1 MGWQRRLLGAVLG
14 VAVVLT
20 MTTSSAPGQSPRA
33 ELLKRSSIVFVGTVE
48 RVGAASFSGVPVS
61 PRTVVVRVDAVLEK
75 PASVSLVQG
84 DKATVEVQD
93 SALFRGG
100 MQATFYADGWIFGEG
115 VAVREVGHEPSP
127 VAMRTE
133 APGQNASEVSQTRKQ
148 LSDDELR
155 ARIQAADMVMVG
167 RVLSV
172 RQATLAVAG
181 DRPPRITEHDP
192 AWQEAVIRVVSGLKG
207 VQADQEVVV
216 RFPGSLDVAWHGA
229 PRFKVGQEGT
239 FLLQKDRVTGTP
251 KTILAGAPVDAYTA
265 LDAKDALPA
274 DQADRVRRLT
284 RPY

>member
-1 MGWQRRLLGAVLG
+1 MGWQRRLLGSVSG
-14 VAVVLT
+14 VAVLLAVAT
-20 MTTSSAPGQSPRA
+20 ACAQGQSPRA
-33 ELLKRSSIVFVGTVE
+33 ELLKKSSIVFVGTVE

-167 RVLSV
+167 SSMALSLKKKSPVLGWNAIPNELRIPVATARQGERPAVAPLPRAPDNGAAPVPSRSPKGAQPDHGQPTRATA
-172 RQATLAVAG
+172 RQA
-181 DRPPRITEHDP
+181 
-192 AWQEAVIRVVSGLKG
+192 
-207 VQADQEVVV
+207 
-216 RFPGSLDVAWHGA
+216 
-229 PRFKVGQEGT
+229 
-239 FLLQKDRVTGTP
+239 
-251 KTILAGAPVDAYTA
+251 
-265 LDAKDALPA
+265 
-274 DQADRVRRLT
+274 
-284 RPY
+284 

>member
-1 MGWQRRLLGAVLG
+1 VGCLTRLLGSVLG
-14 VAVVLT
+14 VVVLLAV
-20 MTTSSAPGQSPRA
+20 TTSSAQGQSPRA
-33 ELLKRSSIVFVGTVE
+33 ELLKKSSMVFVGTVE
-48 RVGAASFSGVPVS
+48 RVGAVSFSGVPVS

-75 PASVSLVQG
+75 PASVSLAPG
-84 DKATVEVQD
+84 DRATVEVQD

-100 MQATFYADGWIFGEG
+100 TQATFYADGWIFGEG

-127 VAMRTE
+127 VAMRTV
-133 APGQNASEVSQTRKQ
+133 ALGQNASEVSQTRQQ

-181 DRPPRITEHDP
+181 DRPTRITEHDP

-216 RFPGSLDVAWHGA
+216 RFPGSLDVAWHGV
-229 PRFKVGQEGT
+229 PKFKVGQEGT

-251 KTILAGAPVDAYTA
+251 KAMLAGAPVDAYTA
-265 LDAKDALPA
+265 LDAKDALPK

-284 RPY
+284 RP

>member
-1 MGWQRRLLGAVLG
+1 MGWLTRLFGSVLG
-14 VAVVLT
+14 VVVLLAV
-20 MTTSSAPGQSPRA
+20 TTSSAQGQSPRA
-33 ELLKRSSIVFVGTVE
+33 ELLKKSSIVFVGTVE
-48 RVGAASFSGVPVS
+48 RVGAVSFSGVPVS

-75 PASVSLVQG
+75 PASVSLAPG
-84 DKATVEVQD
+84 DRATVEVQD

-100 MQATFYADGWIFGEG
+100 TQATFYADGWIFGEG

-127 VAMRTE
+127 VAMRTA

-172 RQATLAVAG
+172 RQATLAAAG

-192 AWQEAVIRVVSGLKG
+192 TWQEAVIRVVSGLKG

-229 PRFKVGQEGT
+229 PKFKVGQEGT

-251 KTILAGAPVDAYTA
+251 KAMLAGASVDAYTA
-265 LDAKDALPA
+265 LDAKDALPT

-284 RPY
+284 RP

>member
-1 MGWQRRLLGAVLG
+1 MGWLTRLFGSVLG
-14 VAVVLT
+14 VVVLLAV
-20 MTTSSAPGQSPRA
+20 TTSSAQGQSPRA
-33 ELLKRSSIVFVGTVE
+33 ELLKKSSIVFVGTVE
-48 RVGAASFSGVPVS
+48 RVGAVSFSGVPVS

-75 PASVSLVQG
+75 PASVSLAPG
-84 DKATVEVQD
+84 DRATVEVQD

-100 MQATFYADGWIFGEG
+100 TQATFYADGWIFGEG

-127 VAMRTE
+127 VAMRTA

-172 RQATLAVAG
+172 RQATLAAAG

-192 AWQEAVIRVVSGLKG
+192 TWQEAVIRVVSGLKG

-229 PRFKVGQEGT
+229 PKFKVGQEGT

-265 LDAKDALPA
+265 LDAKDALPT

-284 RPY
+284 RP